1 MRDFSLEIGWGSVT
15 LVLSVFFHSTWK
27 NFIVSVSFLFFSIY
41 LKERQLSI
49 RIGSF
54 PAVCPSGRV
63 SRGTNKRG
71 DSLLTWTRAFLGGPK
86 IQFSM
91 ESGNWRYTRKGKEDG
106 YLVWHFVIKKAN
118 RISYMIGKRNLWR
131 ASMTIC
137 NKKGKKDNHLVQ
149 NRSCRINATSKY

>member
-1 MRDFSLEIGWGSVT
+1 MPWQIWTRIATLRYIWTIGIMVHISAPRTQVHLNILERLFTGDRKEECWSF
-15 LVLSVFFHSTWK
+15 LFFFHSTWK
-27 NFIVSVSFLFFSIY
+27 NFIFSVSFLFFSIY

-91 ESGNWRYTRKGKEDG
+91 ESGALGK
-106 YLVWHFVIKKAN
+106 L
-118 RISYMIGKRNLWR
+118 
-131 ASMTIC
+131 TIC
-137 NKKGKKDNHLVQ
+137 KERQRRRSSGTTCTHLDP
-149 NRSCRINATSKY
+149 R